1 MARPDPVVGKGVA
14 GGATSVELLAAR
26 YVRTCRRS
34 GSERKGGGESD
45 SLHF

>member
-1 MARPDPVVGKGVA
+1 MARPDPVVGKRVA
-14 GGATSVELLAAR
+14 SGAAGVELLAAR

-34 GSERKGGGESD
+34 GSERKGGGKSD